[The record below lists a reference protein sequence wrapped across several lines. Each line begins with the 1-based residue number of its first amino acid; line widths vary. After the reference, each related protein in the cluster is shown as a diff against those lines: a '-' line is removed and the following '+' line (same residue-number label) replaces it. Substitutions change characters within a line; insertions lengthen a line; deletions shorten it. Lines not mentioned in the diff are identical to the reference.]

1 MRKVL
6 VTGGAKRIGKAI
18 VERLASDGWDVAIHF
33 NGSKDAAE
41 ALAEAV
47 RKKGRTALTLGADLT
62 DEDAVRRLAGDAAGG
77 LGGLSAV
84 VNNASVF
91 KRDGLDTE
99 SRDIWDLHM
108 AIHVRAPYL
117 LAEGLMRQLS
127 DGAAGAV
134 VNLVDQRVLNP
145 SRHFL
150 SYTLSKMALWDQ
162 TQVLARAMAPQ
173 VRVNAIGPGP
183 VLPSTRQSDADFER
197 QAQQTPLAHAVEP
210 AEIAAAAAFLLDAPS
225 VTGQMIAVDAGQ
237 HMNWAYETPDTAPN
251 E

>member
-1 MRKVL
+1 MCKVL

-162 TQVLARAMAPQ
+162 TQVLARAMAPR

-183 VLPSTRQSDADFER
+183 VLPSTRPSDEKLPVIWFRRRTALIEVADSVPLHLEPTDKATQAI
-197 QAQQTPLAHAVEP
+197 QAQTSFSNEP
-210 AEIAAAAAFLLDAPS
+210 EHLPCGNIFAP
-225 VTGQMIAVDAGQ
+225 
-237 HMNWAYETPDTAPN
+237 
-251 E
+251 